1 MVNLKLISKIA
12 LFFGIVS
19 VIFTVILAVIT
30 YLLLQISYSTPPPA
44 DYAAFLVLST
54 ILPYLFIAVLSL
66 VVAALSRGHTDETA
80 PPPEMQSTP
89 ETA

>member
-1 MVNLKLISKIA
+1 MANMKLVSKIA
-12 LFFGIVS
+12 LFFGVVS

-30 YLLLQISYSTPPPA
+30 YLLLQVSYSTPPPA

-66 VVAALSRGHTDETA
+66 VVSALSRGHRDETA
-80 PPPEMQSTP
+80 SPPLMQSPP